1 MEQLFSD
8 TGKQATQDFEPWEKD
23 TPQVPWSS
31 SSLPR
36 ENFLIAV

>member
-23 TPQVPWSS
+23 TPQVSS
-31 SSLPR
+31 MIDL
-36 ENFLIAV
+36 FY